1 MKPMESSQ
9 KYMELFGRNLARIR
23 MQNGLT
29 QRDIEDYGI
38 SRAYYGKVELGRHAV
53 TIDKLFLLSKA
64 FGVTVDELFLD
75 ENGNPLY

>member
-1 MKPMESSQ
+1 
-9 KYMELFGRNLARIR
+9 